1 METTNKKP
9 FVWHGQKSEPSY
21 SNWFNGY
28 VTYIPI
34 YVNEKFVRNIC
45 SGDKKASRREA
56 AEQLIQLRK
65 NNYKYFAFHGTQNVF
80 DMLKMVENRK
90 LHFEDFTEIKK
101 IEEDLWEFHGNLQE
115 VSAAFFYRIYD
126 KKLIQQI
133 IRKLIKLN
141 AKIKTNMDELFE
153 LERQK
158 EIAFQN
164 ACDCIYYGYGKGT
177 WKSEEGNNNLD
188 EETSNEIWHEAWE
201 HMASQ
206 E

>member
-1 METTNKKP
+1 METAIKKP
-9 FVWHGQKSEPSY
+9 FVWHGQESEPKFV
-21 SNWFNGY
+21 NWFNGY
-28 VTYIPI
+28 VTYTPI
-34 YVNEKFVRNIC
+34 YVNGNFFKNIC
-45 SGDKKASRREA
+45 SGEKTADRKET

-65 NNYKYFAFHGTQNVF
+65 NNYKYFAFYGMPNVF

-90 LHFEDFTEIKK
+90 LHFEKFTEIKELK
-101 IEEDLWEFHGNLQE
+101 NTIWDFNGNLEE

-164 ACDCIYYGYGKGT
+164 ACDSIYYGYGKGT

-188 EETSNEIWHEAWE
+188 EETSNEVWHEAWE
-201 HMASQ
+201 YMANQ